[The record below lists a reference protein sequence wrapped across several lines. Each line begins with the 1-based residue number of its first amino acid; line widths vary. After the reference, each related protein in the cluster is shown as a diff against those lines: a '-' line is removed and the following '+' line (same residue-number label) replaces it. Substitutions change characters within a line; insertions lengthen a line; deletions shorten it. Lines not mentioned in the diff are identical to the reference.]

1 VPQAELS
8 HLDAGSRCVN
18 HPSNT
23 WVGRD
28 QSNYTRQFLNEWTT
42 HVQPVEEGSG
52 VLRLTFGEAMK
63 LKEERHW
70 LLWAPKL
77 ATKFREHDF
86 TIDQRRRIPLGL
98 LNARVDLRDPLR
110 LPLVFRQVVAGVDR
124 LEKAAQD
131 LTAFFLAK

>member
-1 VPQAELS
+1 M
-8 HLDAGSRCVN
+8 N